1 MTNFREIFFML
12 LASEKRRNMSW
23 YFDFF
28 KLSNIGI
35 DTSLKNTIAAQNW
48 CDAPP
53 MQAKPIEHSI
63 TKLQEKIIIHIC
75 PRQ

>member
-28 KLSNIGI
+28 KWSNIGI
-35 DTSLKNTIAAQNW
+35 DTSLKNTIAA
-48 CDAPP
+48 
-53 MQAKPIEHSI
+53 E
-63 TKLQEKIIIHIC
+63 KLMW
-75 PRQ
+75 RTAYAS